1 MGESPLFTI
10 VRGILLCQR
19 RKEYYMSKSIKETV
33 FEIGDAVAGKLGMFL
48 VDASF
53 DKENGEKFL
62 RLYIDK
68 EGGVTLDDCE
78 SFSRSFEAEF
88 DKADPIEEAYC
99 LEVNSPGVDRVLK
112 TEREFLHYVGRDVDV
127 KLYSAIDGK
136 KEFSGVLCGYNS
148 GTAVVKTDGADVE
161 IPVSKAVYIK
171 LMFRF

>member
-1 MGESPLFTI
+1 MA
-10 VRGILLCQR
+10 
-19 RKEYYMSKSIKETV
+19 KSIKETV
-33 FEIGDAVAGKLGMFL
+33 FEIGDAVADELSMFL
-48 VDASF
+48 VDASL

-68 EGGVTLDDCE
+68 EGGVSIDDCE
-78 SFSRSFEAEF
+78 KFSRAFEAKF
-88 DKADPIEEAYC
+88 DEVDPIGDAYC

-112 TEREFLHYVGRDVDV
+112 TEREFSHYIGRDVDV

-136 KEFSGVLCGYNS
+136 KEFSGKLTGYENDIANIETGDSVL
-148 GTAVVKTDGADVE
+148 E